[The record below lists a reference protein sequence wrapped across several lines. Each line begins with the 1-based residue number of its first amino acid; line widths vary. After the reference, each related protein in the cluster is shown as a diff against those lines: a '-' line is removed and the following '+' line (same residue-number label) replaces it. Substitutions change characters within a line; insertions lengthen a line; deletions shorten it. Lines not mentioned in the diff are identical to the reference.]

1 LSQTRRDIGFW
12 TAVSLVIGGMVGSGV
27 FTLPAALAVFGGLSV
42 IAWGIAAVGSVLLAV
57 VFAHLSRRK
66 AASGGVYGYT
76 RESFGDLAGFLVAWG
91 YWISVWSANAALSL
105 SFAGYAGSLLP
116 WLASSK
122 PAAARLA
129 IATLWFLT
137 GINSL
142 GVGAAGRVQV
152 ATTSLKLLPL
162 VIVGIGGLI
171 YFQPSHFA
179 APVLQAGQSYGGL
192 LLAAVTITM
201 FAFVGLES
209 ATIPAAATK
218 DPERTIPRATM
229 IGTVLTAVIYVVS
242 TAGALSLMAPEV
254 LAKSSA
260 PFADAARVL
269 GGNGLGVVV
278 AIGAAIASFGSLN
291 GWVLIVGQLP
301 LAVARDGMFPSPF
314 ARLSSRGVPLTGMVI
329 SGALS
334 TGLIGLNYSGADN
347 LVALFT
353 KITLISTLSTL
364 VPYVFCSLS
373 VFLPG
378 GQRARDLSVGI
389 AIAAALAF
397 VYGMFAI
404 GGAGADVVWMG
415 FLLILGGLP
424 VYVWV
429 KREARS

>member
-1 LSQTRRDIGFW
+1 
-12 TAVSLVIGGMVGSGV
+12 
-27 FTLPAALAVFGGLSV
+27 
-42 IAWGIAAVGSVLLAV
+42 
-57 VFAHLSRRK
+57 
-66 AASGGVYGYT
+66 
-76 RESFGDLAGFLVAWG
+76 
-91 YWISVWSANAALSL
+91 
-105 SFAGYAGSLLP
+105 
-116 WLASSK
+116 
-122 PAAARLA
+122 
-129 IATLWFLT
+129 
-137 GINSL
+137 
-142 GVGAAGRVQV
+142 
-152 ATTSLKLLPL
+152 
-162 VIVGIGGLI
+162 
-171 YFQPSHFA
+171 
-179 APVLQAGQSYGGL
+179 

-209 ATIPAAATK
+209 ATIPAAATR

-229 IGTVLTAVIYVVS
+229 IGTVVTAVIYVVS

-314 ARLSSRGVPLTGMVI
+314 ARLSSRGVPLTGMLI
-329 SGALS
+329 SGVLS

-378 GQRARDLSVGI
+378 GRRAKDLSVGI

-397 VYGMFAI
+397 VYAMFAI

>member
-1 LSQTRRDIGFW
+1 MTESRRDIGFW

-27 FTLPAALAVFGGLSV
+27 FTLPASLASFGGLSV
-42 IAWGIAAVGSVLLAV
+42 AAWAIAALGSVLLAI
-57 VFAHLSRRK
+57 VFAHLARRN
-66 AASGGVYGYT
+66 AVAGGVYGYT

-116 WLASSK
+116 WLATSK

-129 IATLWFLT
+129 IGTLWFLT
-137 GINSL
+137 GVNSL

-162 VIVGIGGLI
+162 VIVGVGGLLYI
-171 YFQPSHFA
+171 DPSHFA
-179 APVLQAGQSYGGL
+179 LPVLQPEQSYGGL

-209 ATIPAAATK
+209 ATIPSAATR
-218 DPERTIPRATM
+218 DPQRTIPRATM

-242 TAGALSLMAPEV
+242 TAGALSLIAPAM
-254 LAKSSA
+254 LAQSSA
-260 PFADAARVL
+260 PFADAARAL
-269 GGNGLGVVV
+269 GGSGLAAVV
-278 AIGAAIASFGSLN
+278 AIGAAVSSFGSLN

-301 LAVARDGMFPSPF
+301 LAVARDGLFPAPF
-314 ARLSSRGVPLTGMVI
+314 ARLSPRGVPLTGMLI
-329 SGALS
+329 SAALS
-334 TGLIGLNYSGADN
+334 TGLIALTYSGAEN

-364 VPYVFCSLS
+364 VPYAFCSLA

-378 GQRARDLSVGI
+378 GRRATHLSRGL
-389 AIAAALAF
+389 AAGAAVAF
-397 VYGMFAI
+397 LYAMFAI
-404 GGAGADVVWMG
+404 AGAGPEVVWMG

-424 VYVWV
+424 VYVWA
-429 KREARS
+429 KRDVRA